1 MYSQG
6 DDKGRMLHG
15 RLEFFSRNV
24 HKLTK
29 HMTTL
34 VDQHKGQPP
43 FAKSHSKQLDSW
55 SVKDKRAK
63 YSNSMQ
69 RICSVVTCPAAGVEA
84 GMKFSERVKDIAAQ
98 EPFADLQ
105 DRLVALSEITERLAL
120 ERKSI
125 MCDRAES
132 QVLEKL
138 AEVQSRVI
146 NPTKALLRD
155 RDSGIRALVKVIQSE
170 TYNIFER
177 LLLFCTYR
185 TALWQSH
192 ISTSCTASLSVLW
205 AMAFFCKT
213 FGADV

>member
-1 MYSQG
+1 
-6 DDKGRMLHG
+6 MLHG

-34 VDQHKGQPP
+34 VDQHKGESYDYVYGQKCDYIHQLSKMD
-43 FAKSHSKQLDSW
+43 AQVLNEMLCICCSKISH
-55 SVKDKRAK
+55 
-63 YSNSMQ
+63 
-69 RICSVVTCPAAGVEA
+69 TAGVEA

-155 RDSGIRALVKVIQSE
+155 RDSGIRALVKV
-170 TYNIFER
+170 T
-177 LLLFCTYR
+177 LL
-185 TALWQSH
+185 S
-192 ISTSCTASLSVLW
+192 
-205 AMAFFCKT
+205 KT
-213 FGADV
+213 HFL